1 MVRTTTTTTNT
12 DVNVYRILLA
22 TMASQKKKKDVCHP
36 LNSFLNIIIINS
48 FTHTHT
54 ENEKLNEHYL

>member
-1 MVRTTTTTTNT
+1 MVRTTTITTTTNT

-22 TMASQKKKKDVCHP
+22 TMVSQKKKKDVCHP

-48 FTHTHT
+48 FTNTHTHRKRET
-54 ENEKLNEHYL
+54 